1 MMIDWTLLIW
11 RRCAAGAGSPRRS
24 ATGIKDAV
32 ASFGTIRDIFYGAG
46 PGSSADPGSEAG
58 GGASPQPH
66 TWREEALDQVGK
78 PKGQTI
84 FAYVAATAAA
94 PLTELMTL
102 TATLQTKTNT
112 RASRL
117 WKMEKGGSH
126 PVASSAAAAD
136 ENVAVVDVGVATIR
150 PGSAA
155 AAGTPLSPE
164 SRRARPIRGTLRDY
178 SPIEASRPR
187 TGTVQPNLRMQ
198 TLRGERPSTPDMDS
212 QATLRKFNEE
222 NVKRYAHDTTNDTT
236 NDTTRPTALN

>member
-1 MMIDWTLLIW
+1 MTW

-32 ASFGTIRDIFYGAG
+32 ANFGTIRDIFYGAG
-46 PGSSADPGSEAG
+46 AGSSEAS
-58 GGASPQPH
+58 GGASPKPH

-78 PKGQTI
+78 PRGQTI
-84 FAYVAATAAA
+84 FAYVAATT
-94 PLTELMTL
+94 LTELMTL
-102 TATLQTKTNT
+102 TVTLQTKTNAPT
-112 RASRL
+112 NRL

-126 PVASSAAAAD
+126 PAGSSAAAVD

-155 AAGTPLSPE
+155 AVGVPLSPE
-164 SRRARPIRGTLRDY
+164 SRRARPLRGTLRDY
-178 SPIEASRPR
+178 SPIEASRPK
-187 TGTVQPNLRMQ
+187 TGAAQPNLRMQ

-222 NVKRYAHDTTNDTT
+222 NVKRYAHTTQHTPRT
-236 NDTTRPTALN
+236 P